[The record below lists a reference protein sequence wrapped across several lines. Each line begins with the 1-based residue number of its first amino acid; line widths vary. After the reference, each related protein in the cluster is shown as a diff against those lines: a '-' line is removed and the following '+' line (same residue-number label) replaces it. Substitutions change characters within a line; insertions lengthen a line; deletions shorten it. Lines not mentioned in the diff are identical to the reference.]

1 MAKVIFNE
9 GQLAKKLADTGWMST
24 LKIAFSTKPCSGAG
38 QHVATDTR
46 AGGYGEIT
54 GSGWYTPGGVTVSE
68 PAAAADG
75 TKTWPTASVATGAN
89 TNGPSA
95 VKSAVVI
102 DPADNT
108 LLAAIDLNAVRDLS
122 QTDTVLNYVLTST
135 QIVN

>member
-1 MAKVIFNE
+1 MAKVIFTE
-9 GQLAKKLADTGWMST
+9 GQLPKKLADTGWPST

-38 QHVATDTR
+38 CHVVGDTL

-54 GSGWYTPGGVTVSE
+54 GAGWYTAGGVTVSE

-89 TNGPSA
+89 ANGPSA

-102 DPADNT
+102 DPGDNT
-108 LLAAIDLNAVRDLS
+108 LLAALDLNSVRDLS
-122 QTDTVLNYVLTST
+122 QQNTVLNYVLTST
-135 QIVN
+135 QIVS